1 MANTKPAATKQTTAK
16 QPQNGLAAI
25 AAQVATAVTANSAAG
40 TVARRPAIAYTN
52 GAVQTAAGQTVTLQG
67 ALTGYTGNLPA
78 TNPANSGK
86 VGTVTVTGQLALG
99 NSPKRQLVG
108 HNLRMHTAICNALPC
123 TPQHAATV
131 CGSAPFVPY
140 AIKNGWF
147 TVNK

>member
-1 MANTKPAATKQTTAK
+1 MANATTTTKTAK
-16 QPQNGLAAI
+16 PVKQAQSGLVTI
-25 AAQVATAVTANSAAG
+25 ATQVANAVTANASAG

-52 GAVQTAAGQTVTLQG
+52 GAVQTATGQTVTLQG
-67 ALTGYTGNLPA
+67 ALTGYTGKLPA

-86 VGTVTVTGQLALG
+86 VGTVKVTGQLALG
-99 NSPKRQLVG
+99 NPPKRQLVG

-123 TPQHAATV
+123 TPQHAASV